1 MPLACKTLACA
12 QPAGIGRAQA
22 CLLSLNVERGWCRG
36 LRHQEAPQ
44 ENGQEEASQAAA
56 EDTRPAAEQEMIPP
70 APSGSRLSGRS
81 AARARPGA
89 GPGTPRGTRGRRPRG
104 TLRTGGTVR
113 QLTAVASGI
122 LRDADKEGSGRP
134 VRRARPWLAT
144 GRGVGGSQ
152 AAVLAWGSQMIA
164 GTHSPGTAGTP

>member
-22 CLLSLNVERGWCRG
+22 CLLSPNGERGWCRG

-56 EDTRPAAEQEMIPP
+56 EDTRPAAEQEVIPP

-81 AARARPGA
+81 AAGA
-89 GPGTPRGTRGRRPRG
+89 GPGAGRDTPRGTRVRRPRG

-122 LRDADKEGSGRP
+122 LPDAAQQGSRP
-134 VRRARPWLAT
+134 PVP
-144 GRGVGGSQ
+144 
-152 AAVLAWGSQMIA
+152 
-164 GTHSPGTAGTP
+164 P